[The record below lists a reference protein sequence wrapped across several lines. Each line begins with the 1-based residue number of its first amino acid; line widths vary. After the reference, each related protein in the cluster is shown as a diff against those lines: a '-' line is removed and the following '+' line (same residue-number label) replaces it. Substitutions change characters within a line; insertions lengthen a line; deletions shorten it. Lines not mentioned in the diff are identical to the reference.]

1 MSQKPGKLDQA
12 SAGNLRQQVYEQIK
26 HEIISCKLSPGQP
39 ISESTFVGRFQVS
52 KTPIREALTSLQQD
66 HLVEY
71 IPNRGF
77 SVANISFK
85 DIQEI
90 YEARIYLE
98 GILIRLAV
106 KHISDAEIEKL
117 ESYAS
122 IQYDWSDPASIDA
135 YLQANIDFHL
145 DLARAARNNRL
156 YWSYV
161 SLLNE
166 GQRLI
171 YMDFKSTNVIPIWT
185 VSHKRFTDALRA
197 RDEAAGVLAIEQTLE
212 NAKKR
217 LLNS

>member
-1 MSQKPGKLDQA
+1 MSPRLTRLDNAA
-12 SAGNLRQQVYEQIK
+12 SGNLRQRVYEQIK
-26 HEIISCKLSPGQP
+26 HDIISCKLAPGQP
-39 ISESTFVGRFQVS
+39 ISEGQFVDRFQVS

-85 DIQEI
+85 DIQDI
-90 YEARIYLE
+90 YEARIFFE
-98 GILIRLAV
+98 AVLIKLAV
-106 KHISDAEIEKL
+106 KHITDAEIDKL
-117 ESYAS
+117 ENYAT
-122 IQYDWSDPASIDA
+122 IQYDWNDPGSIDA

-145 DLARAARNNRL
+145 DIARAARNNRL
-156 YWSYV
+156 FWHYQ

-166 GQRLI
+166 AQRLI

-185 VSHKRFTDALRA
+185 VSHKRFTDALRC
-197 RDEAAGVLAIEQTLE
+197 RDEAAGALAIEETLE

>member
-1 MSQKPGKLDQA
+1 MNPHGTKIDKSA
-12 SAGNLRQQVYEQIK
+12 SGNLRQQVYEQIK
-26 HEIISCKLSPGQP
+26 HDIISCKLSPGQP
-39 ISESTFVGRFQVS
+39 ISEIQFVDRFQVS

-90 YEARIYLE
+90 YEARIFFE
-98 GILIRLAV
+98 SVLIKLAV
-106 KHISDAEIEKL
+106 KHITTAEIEKL
-117 ESYAS
+117 ESYAD
-122 IQYDWSDPASIDA
+122 IHYDWNDQASIDA

-145 DLARAARNNRL
+145 DIARAAHNNRL
-156 YWSYV
+156 LWHYRT
-161 SLLNE
+161 LLNE
-166 GQRLI
+166 AQRLI
-171 YMDFKSTNVIPIWT
+171 YMDFISTNVIPIWS
-185 VSHKRFTDALRA
+185 VSHKRFTDALRSQ
-197 RDEAAGVLAIEQTLE
+197 DEAAGVQAIEETLE

>member
-1 MSQKPGKLDQA
+1 MSAHSAKINKSA
-12 SAGNLRQQVYEQIK
+12 SGNLRQQVYEQIK
-26 HEIISCKLSPGQP
+26 YDIISCKIAPGQP
-39 ISESTFVGRFQVS
+39 ISEGQFVERFQVS

-77 SVANISFK
+77 SAANISFK

-90 YEARIYLE
+90 YEARIFFE
-98 GILIRLAV
+98 AVLIKLAV
-106 KHISDAEIEKL
+106 KHITDAEIDKL
-117 ESYAS
+117 ENYAS
-122 IQYDWSDPASIDA
+122 IQYDWNDPASIDA

-156 YWSYV
+156 FWHYRT
-161 SLLNE
+161 LLNE
-166 GQRLI
+166 AQRLI
-171 YMDFKSTNVIPIWT
+171 YMDFNSTNVIPIWS
-185 VSHKRFTDALRA
+185 VSHKRFTDALRC
-197 RDEAAGVLAIEQTLE
+197 RDESAGAQAIEETLE